1 MAIHVKRNTGMMGGL
16 ARIALYVDGQ
26 HTAKLGND
34 EGTTISLGD
43 EAVKLK
49 AKQWFFG
56 SKELEVV
63 DEANVEVRINITAL
77 LLFIAAMVCL
87 IIGVMIAPIVAAV
100 AVVLFFVCIIY
111 GSKNWFQLINDK

>member
-16 ARIALYVDGQ
+16 ARVALYVDGQ

-43 EAVKLK
+43 EP
-49 AKQWFFG
+49 
-56 SKELEVV
+56 
-63 DEANVEVRINITAL
+63 NVEVRINMTAL

>member
-16 ARIALYVDGQ
+16 ARVALYVDGQ

-34 EGTTISLGD
+34 EDTTISLDD

-63 DEANVEVRINITAL
+63 DEANVEVRINMTAML
-77 LLFIAAMVCL
+77 LLLAAIVCL
-87 IIGVMIAPIVAAV
+87 FLGVMIAPIFTAV
-100 AVVLFFVCIIY
+100 AGILFLVCIIY
-111 GSKNWFQLINDK
+111 STKNWFQLIKVK

>member
-26 HTAKLGND
+26 HSAKLGND
-34 EGTTISLGD
+34 EGTTISLG
-43 EAVKLK
+43 
-49 AKQWFFG
+49 
-56 SKELEVV
+56 

-111 GSKNWFQLINDK
+111 GLKNWFQLIKDK

>member
-16 ARIALYVDGQ
+16 ARVALYVDGQ

-34 EGTTISLGD
+34 EDTTISLDD

-63 DEANVEVRINITAL
+63 DEANVEVRINMTAL

-111 GSKNWFQLINDK
+111 GSKNWFQLIKVK